1 MGGRGGNVSALV
13 LSTVGTT
20 ALTNPY
26 VDAITTGALRRW
38 AKEDERRFV
47 ENAAQE
53 GALAREIVRVWR
65 IVGVKGA
72 QVPAEIGS
80 LARILE
86 IPQLAIRKNDGSRF
100 VFIASDTAV
109 GKSCAHVDMLAFREI
124 FGTCSCAPGVDG
136 ECPHIRRTYLPELQ
150 HRKAE
155 AFARAA
161 EGLLELIRG
170 ELRRYVGAPDTSGP
184 HRGLFNI
191 TGGYKGVVPFATE
204 CCNTCKLTMAYIYED
219 SERLVFKAPNGITVD
234 LDLPVE

>member
-1 MGGRGGNVSALV
+1 MSTLV

-53 GALAREIVRVWR
+53 CALAREIVRVWK

-80 LARILE
+80 LARILK
-86 IPQLAIRKNDGSRF
+86 IPQLAIQKNDGSRF

-109 GKSCAHVDMLAFREI
+109 GKSCAHADMLAFREI
-124 FGTCSCAPGVDG
+124 FGTCSCIPGPDG
-136 ECPHIRRTYLPELQ
+136 DCPHIRRTHLPELQ

-155 AFARAA
+155 DFARAA
-161 EGLLELIRG
+161 GGLLELIQG
-170 ELRRYVGAPDTSGP
+170 EWRRFAGAPDTSDQP
-184 HRGLFNI
+184 WGLFNI
-191 TGGYKGVVPFATE
+191 TGGYKGVVPFASE
-204 CCNTCKLTMAYIYED
+204 CCNICDLPMAYIYEE
-219 SERLVFKAPNGITVD
+219 SEHLVFKAPRRATVD
-234 LDLPVE
+234 LNYPTP